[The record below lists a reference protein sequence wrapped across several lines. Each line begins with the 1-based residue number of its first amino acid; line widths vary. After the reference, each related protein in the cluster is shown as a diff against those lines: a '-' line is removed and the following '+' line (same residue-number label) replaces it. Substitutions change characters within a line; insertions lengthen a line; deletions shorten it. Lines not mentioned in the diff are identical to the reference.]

1 MPKSIASASPPVQAP
16 PPPANDGRPPVRRW
30 ALMLFRTVVTCE
42 AVLALGQA
50 VLAGSFLSGHYAAL
64 DLHALNASATG
75 LTAVAQTAAA
85 LLLWRPGGGPG
96 WPALASV
103 ALFGAEAGQ
112 IAMGYGRVLAVHVP
126 LGVAII
132 ACTFLMLVRAW
143 RPAAAWTPSSR
154 TGGAGRSEGSAA
166 EEGSA

>member
-1 MPKSIASASPPVQAP
+1 M
-16 PPPANDGRPPVRRW
+16 RRW
-30 ALMLFRTVVTCE
+30 ALMLFRTVVTGE

-64 DLHALNASATG
+64 DMHAVNATATG
-75 LTAVAQTAAA
+75 VTAVAQIVAA

-96 WPALASV
+96 WPALASI

-132 ACTFLMLVRAW
+132 AFTVLMLVRAW

-154 TGGAGRSEGSAA
+154 TEDAGATEGSAA

>member
-1 MPKSIASASPPVQAP
+1 MPKTIASTSPLVQVPSPPA
-16 PPPANDGRPPVRRW
+16 DGGRPPVRRW
-30 ALMLFRTVVTCE
+30 TLMLFRTVVTGE
-42 AVLALGQA
+42 AVLAVGQA

-64 DLHALNASATG
+64 DLHALNATATG
-75 LTAVAQTAAA
+75 LTAVAQAVAA

-96 WPALASV
+96 WPLLASL

-132 ACTFLMLVRAW
+132 ACTVLMLVRAW
-143 RPAAAWTPSSR
+143 RPTAAWTPSPR
-154 TGGAGRSEGSAA
+154 TESAGAAEGSTS

>member
-1 MPKSIASASPPVQAP
+1 MPKSIASTSPPVQVL
-16 PPPANDGRPPVRRW
+16 PPPANGGRPPVRRW

-64 DLHALNASATG
+64 DLHALNATATG

-96 WPALASV
+96 WPALASA

-132 ACTFLMLVRAW
+132 ACTVLMLVRAW
-143 RPAAAWTPSSR
+143 RPAAAWTPPSR
-154 TGGAGRSEGSAA
+154 TESAGPTEGSAA

>member
-1 MPKSIASASPPVQAP
+1 MPKSIAFTSLPAQVPS
-16 PPPANDGRPPVRRW
+16 PPANGGRPPVRRW
-30 ALMLFRTVVTCE
+30 ALMLFRTVVTGE

-64 DLHALNASATG
+64 DMHAVNATATG
-75 LTAVAQTAAA
+75 VTAVAQIVAA

-96 WPALASV
+96 WPALASI

-132 ACTFLMLVRAW
+132 AFTVLMLVRAW

-154 TGGAGRSEGSAA
+154 TEDAGATEGSAA